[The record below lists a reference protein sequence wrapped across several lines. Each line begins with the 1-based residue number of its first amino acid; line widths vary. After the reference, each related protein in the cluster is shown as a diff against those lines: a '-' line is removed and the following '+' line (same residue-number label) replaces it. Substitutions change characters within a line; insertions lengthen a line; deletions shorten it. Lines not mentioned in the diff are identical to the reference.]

1 MSKRT
6 FKVLFAVFI
15 VCMVICWGVIICC
28 TLIEQEK
35 KQSEA
40 NVKMIEAKRQALIDE
55 YMAPFHL
62 EDDEEV
68 SVEKN
73 DAPVVSSP
81 IGESKTVPGQNGF
94 FAYMDADAITSVWTE
109 QYKQKVDY
117 RLDPSGIWTYDGRY
131 CVAVG
136 SYYTQEI
143 GKCIDIYLQNGNVI
157 TGILADCKADK
168 DTDNTCR
175 QNPNGS
181 VIEFIVNESSL
192 SSEVKK
198 HGNCAYAYPEFWL
211 SEIDHIEVY

>member
-1 MSKRT
+1 MDKRT
-6 FKVLFAVFI
+6 FKILFIAFI
-15 VCMVICWGVIICC
+15 CIAICC
-28 TLIEQEK
+28 VALICYEIVDHEQ

-55 YMAPFHL
+55 YMTPFHL
-62 EDDEEV
+62 EKDEEV
-68 SVEKN
+68 SIEKN
-73 DAPVVSSP
+73 DVPVVSSP
-81 IGESKTVPGQNGF
+81 IGESKEVPSQNGF
-94 FAYMDADAITSVWTE
+94 FSYMDADAITSVE
-109 QYKQKVDY
+109 SDQYKLKADY
-117 RLDPSGIWTYDGRY
+117 VLDQSGIWTYDGRY

-143 GKCIDIYLQNGNVI
+143 GKCVDVYLQNGNVI
-157 TGILADCKADK
+157 TCILADCKDDK
-168 DTDNTCR
+168 DTDITCR

-198 HGNCAYAYPEFWL
+198 HGNCTYAYPEFWL